1 MDTNEPTHFHLQR
14 AGKKL
19 QDAGIPS
26 PQQDI
31 SAILSGLFPIPRYR
45 AVTGDFTLTSIEW
58 QRFHGLIEQ
67 RTAHTPLQ
75 YILGKCNF
83 WKHEF
88 SVTPDVL
95 IPRPETEHLVET
107 ALKHLPL
114 DTEKTVVDCCT
125 GSGCVAISLALERPM
140 SRVTGCDI
148 SSAALR
154 TAEKNRNLL
163 FASNCHFLAADMLT
177 SFSPSSVDLIT
188 ANPPYV
194 AEEDAPSLQPE
205 LSFEPHEALF
215 SEKDGLGHIRSL
227 LEQAP
232 ITLKKNGYL
241 IIEFGYNQGEAI
253 RKLVEHNASKTIRQ
267 FKIIKDLANHERIGL
282 IHYA

>member
-1 MDTNEPTHFHLQR
+1 MDTNESTHFHLQR
-14 AGKKL
+14 AVKKL
-19 QDAGIPS
+19 QNARISS

-31 SAILSGLFPIPRYR
+31 TAILSGLFPVPRYR
-45 AVTGDFTLTSIEW
+45 AVTGDFILTSTEW
-58 QRFHGLIEQ
+58 KRFYRVIEQ
-67 RTAHTPLQ
+67 RAAHAPLQ
-75 YILGKCNF
+75 YILGKCDF

-88 SVTPDVL
+88 FVRPGVL

-107 ALKHLPL
+107 ALKYLPI
-114 DTEKTVVDCCT
+114 DTEKVVVDCCT

-140 SRVTGCDI
+140 SRVIGCDI

-154 TAEKNRNLL
+154 TAEKNRNHL
-163 FASNCHFLAADMLT
+163 FASNCHFIATDILA
-177 SFSPSSVDLIT
+177 SFSPSSADIIT

-194 AEEDAPSLQPE
+194 AEKDAHSLQPE
-205 LSFEPHEALF
+205 LSYEPQEALF
-215 SEKDGLGHIRSL
+215 SEEDGLGHIRFL

-232 ITLKKNGYL
+232 VTLKKNGYL

-253 RKLVEHNASKTIRQ
+253 RELVEHNASTTVNQ

-282 IHYA
+282 IQYA